1 MRRIIHMR
9 TQHLGPEEL
18 LVGAKVEFEGHLNFR
33 ALSDAIDDVEARIRE
48 RLPIARIIYIEPDIY
63 DPEEATG

>member
-1 MRRIIHMR
+1 MLRLIHMR

-18 LVGAKVEFEGHLNFR
+18 LVGAKVEFQRGLDFR
-33 ALSDAIDDVEARIRE
+33 QLSDAIDDVEAAIRA

-63 DPEEATG
+63 DPEEAAR